1 MKTDSTHSASFFL
14 TVGFKARRDKGAG
27 NTAAGSVKV
36 VFDKEKLQS
45 HI

>member
-1 MKTDSTHSASFFL
+1 MQCILLVFL
-14 TVGFKARRDKGAG
+14 TVGFKAAEIKAG